1 MVSKVA
7 VVQDCPVI
15 FDCRATIDKVGK
27 ISKEAAAN
35 GAKLLVFPEA
45 FVSAYPKGLDF
56 GAKIGLR
63 TNQGREIFSLY

>member
-35 GAKLLVFPEA
+35 
-45 FVSAYPKGLDF
+45 
-56 GAKIGLR
+56 
-63 TNQGREIFSLY
+63 